1 MQQHPGDGRQ
11 AGKQRLAGDLA
22 RGRVQRGEQDE
33 LGAGQGTA
41 VPALTGADDRLQRA
55 AALLKTEV
63 GKRRQVQPQEL
74 FPVVVQHHLAD
85 SAAVAQQAIK
95 ILAGKGRQSSAAG
108 PYRHFRRKAGEQRLG
123 LRFGGG
129 EGKIHRQ
136 PDDFLQGGIDDG
148 DALPQ
153 GPVQR
158 GLRR

>member
-1 MQQHPGDGRQ
+1 M
-11 AGKQRLAGDLA
+11 
-22 RGRVQRGEQDE
+22 
-33 LGAGQGTA
+33 
-41 VPALTGADDRLQRA
+41 ALTGADDRLQRA
-55 AALLKTEV
+55 AALLETEV
-63 GKRRQVQPQEL
+63 GESGGRYSPRS
-74 FPVVVQHHLAD
+74 FSPVVVQHHLAD
-85 SAAVAQQAIK
+85 SAAVAQQAIE

-108 PYRHFRRKAGEQRLG
+108 SYRHFRRKAGEQRLG

-129 EGKIHRQ
+129 EGKIYRQ